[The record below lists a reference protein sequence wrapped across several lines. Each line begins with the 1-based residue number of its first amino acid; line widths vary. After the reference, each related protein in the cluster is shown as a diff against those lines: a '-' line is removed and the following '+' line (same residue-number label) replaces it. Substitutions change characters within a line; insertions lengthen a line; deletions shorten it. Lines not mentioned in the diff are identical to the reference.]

1 MSKDK
6 LITGKDFRHMLEED
20 IKRLKSEV
28 IEGQKGVK
36 DHETLLRVNRL
47 LNSYLMH
54 KQDLDSLF
62 KARHYLRKT
71 KMELAMVK
79 FNNELFAELENLKY
93 IEIKIDTL

>member
-6 LITGKDFRHMLEED
+6 LITGKDFRYMLEED

-36 DHETLLRVNRL
+36 DHETLLMVNRL

-54 KQDLDSLF
+54 KQDLGSLF
-62 KARHYLRKT
+62 KARHYLHKA
-71 KMELAMVK
+71 KIELAMDDFVK
-79 FNNELFAELENLKY
+79 FNNGLFGELKNLY
-93 IEIKIDTL
+93 

>member
-1 MSKDK
+1 MS
-6 LITGKDFRHMLEED
+6 IRHMLEED

-54 KQDLDSLF
+54 KQDLGSLF
-62 KARHYLRKT
+62 KARHYLHKA
-71 KMELAMVK
+71 KIELAMDDFVK
-79 FNNELFAELENLKY
+79 FNNELFGELKNLY
-93 IEIKIDTL
+93 

>member
-6 LITGKDFRHMLEED
+6 LITGKDFRYMLEED

-36 DHETLLRVNRL
+36 DHETLLMVNRL

-54 KQDLDSLF
+54 KQDLGSLF
-62 KARHYLRKT
+62 KARHYLHKA
-71 KMELAMVK
+71 KIELAMDDFVK
-79 FNNELFAELENLKY
+79 FNNELFGELKNLY
-93 IEIKIDTL
+93 

>member
-1 MSKDK
+1 MS
-6 LITGKDFRHMLEED
+6 ISIRHTLEED

-54 KQDLDSLF
+54 KQDLGSLF
-62 KARHYLRKT
+62 KARHYLHKA
-71 KMELAMVK
+71 KIELAMNDSIK
-79 FNNELFAELENLKY
+79 FHNELFGELKNLY
-93 IEIKIDTL
+93 